1 MFCILNFDVQNFLWA
16 FKNSLIQGFGTA
28 VVCIV
33 FGLYLARGFLFF
45 SDKVRSYLRSVI
57 QIAYILPSLFSILIC
72 LNLLPIFP
80 YGHLGVIFI
89 FFIVHLGFSV
99 VYIAE
104 VLQNKVGP
112 LGLISS
118 IYNFKKTD
126 FLFRIVLPLIQ
137 KDLLVLGL
145 IIFLSC
151 ISSLAIPL
159 VAGGGRGTNLEVYI
173 YEKIFIEQRWS
184 EAVLLGLFQSA
195 ILFVISNWILAEKS
209 TRSSGVGLTN
219 AYNLKSKTAAIFLMT
234 YLAMYTG
241 GYLSKVVQLLFEL
254 PLTQIFD
261 QDFLSALVSSI
272 YIFLGLSVAFMA
284 FLFCCVYFVYRRR
297 QLSLINLFLSPSTVL
312 IGFGV
317 YLIFPVQFVV
327 MDYLKVVLG
336 LFFLFAVGLY
346 QTYLATSVGRLR
358 NQILICHIYKINFSQ
373 FITNILWPQIR
384 YNIYFLISLIYL
396 ISMNEFAFIKAS
408 GAQIQTVGTLTEMYL
423 NSYRMNQ
430 AYLLSAFSLFTWLL
444 VIFILRRFH
453 VYHRKS

>member
-1 MFCILNFDVQNFLWA
+1 M
-16 FKNSLIQGFGTA
+16 
-28 VVCIV
+28 
-33 FGLYLARGFLFF
+33 YLSRGFLYF
-45 SDKVRSYLRSVI
+45 SDKVRSYLRSII
-57 QIAYILPSLFSILIC
+57 QIAYILPSIFSILIC
-72 LNLLPIFP
+72 LNLLPVFP

-104 VLQNKVGP
+104 VMQNKVGR

-118 IYNFKKTD
+118 IYSLKKTD
-126 FLFRIVLPLIQ
+126 FLFRVVLPLIR

-159 VAGGGRGTNLEVYI
+159 VAGGGKGTNLEVYI
-173 YEKIFIEQRWS
+173 YEKIFIEQRWT

-195 ILFVISNWILAEKS
+195 ILFAISNWILAEKKM
-209 TRSSGVGLTN
+209 RSASLGLANT
-219 AYNLKSKTAAIFLMT
+219 YNLTSKTAAIFLMT
-234 YLAMYTG
+234 YLAIYAG
-241 GYLSKVVQLLFEL
+241 GYLLRVVQLMIDL
-254 PLTQIFD
+254 PLVQIFD
-261 QDFLSALVSSI
+261 QDFLSALFSSI
-272 YIFLGLSVAFMA
+272 YIFLGLSVAFIF
-284 FLFCCVYFVYRRR
+284 FLVICLYFVYRFR
-297 QLSLINLFLSPSTVL
+297 QLGLINLFLSPSTVL

-336 LFFLFAVGLY
+336 LLFLFAVGLY
-346 QTYLATSVGRLR
+346 QTYLATSVAKMR
-358 NQILICHIYKINFSQ
+358 NQILLCHIYRIDFSE
-373 FITNILWPQIR
+373 FITKIFWPQTR

-430 AYLLSAFSLFTWLL
+430 AYLLSAFSLSTWL
-444 VIFILRRFH
+444 VMIFILRRFH

>member
-1 MFCILNFDVQNFLWA
+1 M
-16 FKNSLIQGFGTA
+16 
-28 VVCIV
+28 
-33 FGLYLARGFLFF
+33 YLARGFLFF
-45 SDKVRSYLRSVI
+45 SDKVRSYLRSIV

-104 VLQNKVGP
+104 VLQNKVGR

-126 FLFRIVLPLIQ
+126 FLIRIVLPLVR

-159 VAGGGRGTNLEVYI
+159 VAGGGKGTNLEVYI
-173 YEKIFIEQRWS
+173 YEKIFIEQRWT

-195 ILFVISNWILAEKS
+195 ILFAISNWILAEKKM
-209 TRSSGVGLTN
+209 RSASLGLANT
-219 AYNLKSKTAAIFLMT
+219 YNLTSKTAAIFLMT
-234 YLAMYTG
+234 YLAIYAG
-241 GYLSKVVQLLFEL
+241 GYLLRVLQLMIDL
-254 PLTQIFD
+254 PLVQIFD
-261 QDFLSALVSSI
+261 QDFLSALFSSI
-272 YIFLGLSVAFMA
+272 YIFLGLSAAFMF
-284 FLFCCVYFVYRRR
+284 FLFCCLYFIYRFR

-312 IGFGV
+312 IGFGM

-327 MDYLKVVLG
+327 MDYLKVILG
-336 LFFLFAVGLY
+336 LLFLFAVGLY
-346 QTYLATSVGRLR
+346 QTYLATSVAKLQ
-358 NQILICHIYKINFSQ
+358 NQILLCHIYKINFSE
-373 FITNILWPQIR
+373 FVTKIFWPQTR
-384 YNIYFLISLIYL
+384 YNIYFLISLVYL

-430 AYLLSAFSLFTWLL
+430 AYLLSAFSLFTWI
-444 VIFILRRFH
+444 VMIFVLRRFH
-453 VYHRKS
+453 VYYRKS

>member
-1 MFCILNFDVQNFLWA
+1 M
-16 FKNSLIQGFGTA
+16 
-28 VVCIV
+28 
-33 FGLYLARGFLFF
+33 YLARGFLFF
-45 SDKVRSYLRSVI
+45 SDKVRSYLRSIV

-104 VLQNKVGP
+104 VLQNKVGR

-126 FLFRIVLPLIQ
+126 FLIRIVLPLVR

-159 VAGGGRGTNLEVYI
+159 VAGGGKGTNLEVYI
-173 YEKIFIEQRWS
+173 YEKIFIEQRWT

-195 ILFVISNWILAEKS
+195 ILFAISNWILAEKKM
-209 TRSSGVGLTN
+209 RSASLGLANT
-219 AYNLKSKTAAIFLMT
+219 YNLTSKTAAIFLMT
-234 YLAMYTG
+234 YLAIYAG
-241 GYLSKVVQLLFEL
+241 GYLLRVLQLMIDL
-254 PLTQIFD
+254 PLVQIFD
-261 QDFLSALVSSI
+261 QDFLSALFSSI
-272 YIFLGLSVAFMA
+272 YIFLGLSAAFMF
-284 FLFCCVYFVYRRR
+284 FLFCCLYFIYRFR

-327 MDYLKVVLG
+327 MDYLKVILG
-336 LFFLFAVGLY
+336 LLFLFAVGLY
-346 QTYLATSVGRLR
+346 QTYLATSVAKLQ
-358 NQILICHIYKINFSQ
+358 NQILLCHIYKINFSE
-373 FITNILWPQIR
+373 FVTKIFWPQTR
-384 YNIYFLISLIYL
+384 YNIYFLISLVYL

-430 AYLLSAFSLFTWLL
+430 AYLLSAFSLFTWI
-444 VIFILRRFH
+444 VMIFVLRRFH
-453 VYHRKS
+453 VYYRKS

>member
-1 MFCILNFDVQNFLWA
+1 M
-16 FKNSLIQGFGTA
+16 
-28 VVCIV
+28 
-33 FGLYLARGFLFF
+33 YLARGFLFF
-45 SDKVRSYLRSVI
+45 SDKVRSYLRSIV

-104 VLQNKVGP
+104 VLQNKVGR

-126 FLFRIVLPLIQ
+126 FLIRIVLPLVR

-159 VAGGGRGTNLEVYI
+159 VAGGGKGTNLEVYI
-173 YEKIFIEQRWS
+173 YEKIFIEQRWT

-195 ILFVISNWILAEKS
+195 ILFAISNWILAEKKM
-209 TRSSGVGLTN
+209 RSASLGLANT
-219 AYNLKSKTAAIFLMT
+219 YNLTSKTAAIFLMT
-234 YLAMYTG
+234 YLAIYAG
-241 GYLSKVVQLLFEL
+241 GYLLRVLQLMIDL
-254 PLTQIFD
+254 PLVQIFD
-261 QDFLSALVSSI
+261 QDFLSALFSSI
-272 YIFLGLSVAFMA
+272 YIFLGLSAAFMF
-284 FLFCCVYFVYRRR
+284 FLFCCLYFIYRFR

-312 IGFGV
+312 IGFGM

-327 MDYLKVVLG
+327 MDYLKVILG
-336 LFFLFAVGLY
+336 LLFLFAVGLY
-346 QTYLATSVGRLR
+346 QTYLATSVAKLQ
-358 NQILICHIYKINFSQ
+358 NQILLCHIYKINFSE
-373 FITNILWPQIR
+373 FVTKIFWPQTR
-384 YNIYFLISLIYL
+384 YNIYFLISLVYL

-408 GAQIQTVGTLTEMYL
+408 GAQIRTVGTLTEMYL

-430 AYLLSAFSLFTWLL
+430 AYLLSAFSLFTWI
-444 VIFILRRFH
+444 VMIFVLRRFH
-453 VYHRKS
+453 VYYRKS

>member
-1 MFCILNFDVQNFLWA
+1 M
-16 FKNSLIQGFGTA
+16 
-28 VVCIV
+28 
-33 FGLYLARGFLFF
+33 YLARGFLFF
-45 SDKVRSYLRSVI
+45 SDKVRSYLRSIV

-80 YGHLGVIFI
+80 YGHFGVIFI

-104 VLQNKVGP
+104 VLQNKVGR

-126 FLFRIVLPLIQ
+126 FLIRIVLPLVR

-159 VAGGGRGTNLEVYI
+159 VAGGGKGTNLEVYI
-173 YEKIFIEQRWS
+173 YEKIFIEQRWT

-195 ILFVISNWILAEKS
+195 ILFAISNWILAEKKM
-209 TRSSGVGLTN
+209 RSASLGLANT
-219 AYNLKSKTAAIFLMT
+219 YNLTSKTAAIFLMT
-234 YLAMYTG
+234 YLAIYAG
-241 GYLSKVVQLLFEL
+241 GYLLRVLQLMIDL
-254 PLTQIFD
+254 PLVQIFD
-261 QDFLSALVSSI
+261 QDFLSALFSSI
-272 YIFLGLSVAFMA
+272 YIFLGLSAAFMF
-284 FLFCCVYFVYRRR
+284 FLFCCLYFIYRFR

-327 MDYLKVVLG
+327 MDYLKVILG
-336 LFFLFAVGLY
+336 LLFLFAVGLY
-346 QTYLATSVGRLR
+346 QTYLATSVAKLQ
-358 NQILICHIYKINFSQ
+358 NQILLCHIYKINFSE
-373 FITNILWPQIR
+373 FVTKIFWPQTR
-384 YNIYFLISLIYL
+384 YNIYFLISLVYL

-408 GAQIQTVGTLTEMYL
+408 GAQIRTVGTLTEMYL

-430 AYLLSAFSLFTWLL
+430 AYLLSAFSLFTWI
-444 VIFILRRFH
+444 VMIFVLRRFH
-453 VYHRKS
+453 VYYRKS

>member
-1 MFCILNFDVQNFLWA
+1 
-16 FKNSLIQGFGTA
+16 
-28 VVCIV
+28 
-33 FGLYLARGFLFF
+33 LYLARGFLFF
-45 SDKVRSYLRSVI
+45 SDKVRSYLRSIV

-104 VLQNKVGP
+104 VLQNKVGR

-126 FLFRIVLPLIQ
+126 FLIRIVLPLVR

-159 VAGGGRGTNLEVYI
+159 VAGGGKGTNLEVYI
-173 YEKIFIEQRWS
+173 YEKIFIEQRWT

-195 ILFVISNWILAEKS
+195 ILFAISNWILAEKKM
-209 TRSSGVGLTN
+209 RSASLGLANT
-219 AYNLKSKTAAIFLMT
+219 YNLTSKTAAIFLMT
-234 YLAMYTG
+234 YLAIYAG
-241 GYLSKVVQLLFEL
+241 GYLLRVLQLMIDL
-254 PLTQIFD
+254 PLVQIFD
-261 QDFLSALVSSI
+261 QDFLSALFSSI
-272 YIFLGLSVAFMA
+272 YIFLGLSAAFMF
-284 FLFCCVYFVYRRR
+284 FLFCCLYFIYRFR

-312 IGFGV
+312 IGFGM

-327 MDYLKVVLG
+327 MDYLKVILG
-336 LFFLFAVGLY
+336 LLFLFAVGLY
-346 QTYLATSVGRLR
+346 QTYLATSVAKLQ
-358 NQILICHIYKINFSQ
+358 NQILLCHIYKINFSE
-373 FITNILWPQIR
+373 FVTKIFWPQTR
-384 YNIYFLISLIYL
+384 YNIYFLISLVYL

-430 AYLLSAFSLFTWLL
+430 AYLLSAFSLFTWI
-444 VIFILRRFH
+444 VMIFVLRRFH
-453 VYHRKS
+453 VYYRKS

>member
-1 MFCILNFDVQNFLWA
+1 M
-16 FKNSLIQGFGTA
+16 
-28 VVCIV
+28 
-33 FGLYLARGFLFF
+33 YLARGFLFF
-45 SDKVRSYLRSVI
+45 SDKVRSYLRSIV

-104 VLQNKVGP
+104 VLQNKVGR
-112 LGLISS
+112 LGVISS
-118 IYNFKKTD
+118 IYNVKKTD
-126 FLFRIVLPLIQ
+126 FLIRIVLPLVR

-159 VAGGGRGTNLEVYI
+159 VAGGGKGTNLEVYI
-173 YEKIFIEQRWS
+173 YEKIFIEQRWT

-195 ILFVISNWILAEKS
+195 ILFAISNWILAEKKM
-209 TRSSGVGLTN
+209 RSASLGLANT
-219 AYNLKSKTAAIFLMT
+219 YNLTSKTAAIFLMT
-234 YLAMYTG
+234 YLAIYAG
-241 GYLSKVVQLLFEL
+241 GYLLRVLQLMIDL
-254 PLTQIFD
+254 PLVQIFD
-261 QDFLSALVSSI
+261 QDFLSALFSSI
-272 YIFLGLSVAFMA
+272 YIFLGLSAAFMF
-284 FLFCCVYFVYRRR
+284 FLFCCLYFIYRFR

-312 IGFGV
+312 IGFGM

-327 MDYLKVVLG
+327 MDYLKVILG
-336 LFFLFAVGLY
+336 LLFLFAVGLY
-346 QTYLATSVGRLR
+346 QTYLATSVAKLQ
-358 NQILICHIYKINFSQ
+358 NQILLCHIYKINFSE
-373 FITNILWPQIR
+373 FVTKIFWPQTR
-384 YNIYFLISLIYL
+384 YNIYFLISLVYL

-430 AYLLSAFSLFTWLL
+430 AYLLSAFSLFTWI
-444 VIFILRRFH
+444 VMIFVLRRFH
-453 VYHRKS
+453 VYYRKS